1 MGQHPVVLL
10 RYRSICTQMLL
21 RRGEDREYMLV
32 YDKKYDVI
40 VVGAGHAGCEAALAA
55 ARMGAETLLFT
66 ISVENVAQMSCNPAI
81 GGLAKGNIV
90 KDIDA
95 LGGEMAKNTD
105 ETGIQFRILNMKKG
119 PAVRSS
125 RAQSDKELY
134 RQRMLQVIMDQD
146 NLDLKQG
153 MVHAVEAENGE
164 VTGVVSDTGMLYRAK
179 KVILSTG
186 TFLKGLIHI
195 GECHYSAGRMNEFA
209 SIELVSSLHKLGFT
223 TERLKTGTPARLDVG
238 TIDFSQLEAQP
249 GDFPPRP
256 FSFETKQI
264 LLPQVPC
271 YITYTNEQ
279 THEVIRNNMHRS
291 PLYSGVIQ
299 GIGPRYCPSIED
311 KVKKFPDK
319 TRHQIFLEPEGINSR
334 EYYANGFSSSLPI
347 DVQIAMY
354 RTVPGLEKVE
364 FVRPAY
370 AIEYDFVQPTAL
382 NPTMET
388 KHIKGLYFT
397 GQLNGTSGYEEAA
410 AQGLVAGINAVLAL
424 DDADPFILK
433 RDESYIGVM
442 CDDLVNKG
450 VDEPYRMFSSRAEY
464 RLWLREDNAEFR
476 LIEKGYKFGLIS
488 KTRYERFLGEKD
500 EFERELA
507 RLEEIHVNP
516 NKENLEKLA
525 KYGVTLRT
533 NASAKEVLRRPEMT
547 YENIKELYGGLESEK
562 LSEQVEIAVK
572 YEGYLDKQK
581 EEIEKF
587 NRIETVKVPDDI
599 NYGEIHGLRREYVE
613 KLNKIRPQTLGQAS
627 RIKGMTPAAVSLL
640 HIHIMSKK

>member
-1 MGQHPVVLL
+1 
-10 RYRSICTQMLL
+10 ML
-21 RRGEDREYMLV
+21 EYS
-32 YDKKYDVI
+32 KKYDVI

-66 ISVENVAQMSCNPAI
+66 ISVESVAQMSCNPAI

-90 KDIDA
+90 KDVDA
-95 LGGEMAKNTD
+95 LGGEMAKNID
-105 ETGIQFRILNMKKG
+105 ETGIQFRTLNMRKG

-125 RAQSDKELY
+125 RAQADKELY
-134 RQRMLQVIMDQD
+134 RQRMLQVLMDQD

-153 MVHAVEAENGE
+153 MVEAVEAENDE
-164 VTGVVSDTGMLYRAK
+164 VVGIISDTGMLYRSH

-195 GECHYSAGRMNEFA
+195 GECNYSAGRMNEFA
-209 SIELVSSLHKLGFT
+209 SIGLVSSLHTLGFD
-223 TERLKTGTPARLDVG
+223 TERLKTGTPARLDFN
-238 TIDFSQLEAQP
+238 TIDFSAMEEQP
-249 GDFPPRP
+249 GDFPPKP
-256 FSFETKQI
+256 FSFETTDIK
-264 LLPQVPC
+264 LPQVPC
-271 YITYTNEQ
+271 YITYTNEE
-279 THEVIRNNMHRS
+279 THEVIRQNMHRS
-291 PLYSGVIQ
+291 PLYGGVIQ

-319 TRHQIFLEPEGINSR
+319 TRHQIFLEPEGLNSR

-382 NPTMET
+382 HPTMET
-388 KHIKGLYFT
+388 KRIKGLYFT
-397 GQLNGTSGYEEAA
+397 GQLNGTSGYEEAG

-424 DDADPFILK
+424 DDSDPFILK
-433 RDESYIGVM
+433 RDDSYIGVM

-476 LIEKGYKFGLIS
+476 LLEKGYKFGLIS
-488 KTRYERFLGEKD
+488 KTRYDRFLADKA
-500 EFERELA
+500 EFEKELA
-507 RLEEIHVNP
+507 RLSEIHVNP
-516 NKENLEKLA
+516 NKENAERLA
-525 KYGVTLRT
+525 KYNVHLRT
-533 NASAKEVLRRPEMT
+533 SNSAKELLRRPELT
-547 YENIKELYGGLESEK
+547 YESIKELFGGVESEK
-562 LSEQVEIAVK
+562 IAEQVEIAVK

-587 NRIETVKVPDDI
+587 NKIENVKIPEDVV
-599 NYGEIHGLRREYVE
+599 YEEIHGFRREYVE

-640 HIHIMSKK
+640 HIHIMSRK

>member
-1 MGQHPVVLL
+1 
-10 RYRSICTQMLL
+10 
-21 RRGEDREYMLV
+21 MLV

-55 ARMGAETLLFT
+55 ARMGADTLLFT
-66 ISVENVAQMSCNPAI
+66 ISIESVAQMSCNPAI

-95 LGGEMAKNTD
+95 LGGEMAVNTD
-105 ETGIQFRILNMKKG
+105 ETGIQFRVLNMRKG

-125 RAQSDKELY
+125 RAQSDKDLY
-134 RQRMLQVIMDQD
+134 RQRMLEVIMQQD
-146 NLDLKQG
+146 KLDLKQG
-153 MVHAVEAENGE
+153 MIHGVEAENGE

-195 GECHYSAGRMNEFA
+195 GECSYSAGRMNEFA
-209 SIELVSSLHKLGFT
+209 SIELVSSLQKLGFV
-223 TERLKTGTPARLDVG
+223 TERLKTGTPARLDVN
-238 TIDFSQLEAQP
+238 TIDFSCLEEQP
-249 GDFPPRP
+249 GDNPPRP
-256 FSFETKQI
+256 FSFETKSVK
-264 LLPQVPC
+264 LPQVPC
-271 YITYTNEQ
+271 FITYTNEN
-279 THEVIRNNMHRS
+279 THEVIRSNMHRS

-299 GIGPRYCPSIED
+299 GVGPRYCPSIED
-311 KVKKFPDK
+311 KVKKFPEK
-319 TRHQIFLEPEGINSR
+319 TRHQIFLEPEGLVSR

-382 NPTMET
+382 YPTMET
-388 KHIKGLYFT
+388 KHIRGLYFT

-410 AQGLVAGINAVLAL
+410 AQGLVAGINAVLSI
-424 DDADPFILK
+424 DDSDPFILK

-464 RLWLREDNAEFR
+464 RLWLREDNAETR
-476 LIEKGYKFGLIS
+476 LIEKGYKFGLIP
-488 KTRYERFLGEKD
+488 KTRYDRFLSEKE
-500 EFERELA
+500 EFETELK
-507 RLEEIHVNP
+507 RLEGIFVNP
-516 NKENLEKLA
+516 NRENQERLEKYNVA
-525 KYGVTLRT
+525 LRT
-533 NASAKEVLRRPEMT
+533 SVSAKELLRRPEMT
-547 YENIKELYGGLESEK
+547 YEGIKEMYGGLESEK

-572 YEGYLDKQK
+572 YEGYLNKQK

-587 NRIETVKVPDDI
+587 SKTENLKIPDDVV
-599 NYGEIHGLRREYVE
+599 YEDIHGLRREYVE
-613 KLNKIRPQTLGQAS
+613 KLNTIKPKTLGQAG

-640 HIHIMSKK
+640 HIHILSRK